1 MCLHLA
7 KWAAEQVDAKIAP
20 VRRRRRLQ
28 ISLFASSAA
37 ASWVDAMS
45 ESASLGAVAQAHPNH
60 FEWFRSG
67 ARTRKGLLI
76 QLAIVCGVRKRVDGR
91 ERASAFSLC
100 VCVCVCWL
108 FLVNFAPGERASNRV
123 SSTALVQQVR
133 GSLFNELGAIWLRA
147 LFSMLSIESLDSALA
162 RARARASEWIEIN

>member
-1 MCLHLA
+1 MQTSLAAKALPWRRTRLCLHLA

-67 ARTRKGLLI
+67 ARTCARTRKGLLI

-91 ERASAFSLC
+91 ERASERVLV
-100 VCVCVCWL
+100 VCVCVSVGYFWSTL
-108 FLVNFAPGERASNRV
+108 RPASERATESRLRLSCNR
-123 SSTALVQQVR
+123 
-133 GSLFNELGAIWLRA
+133 
-147 LFSMLSIESLDSALA
+147 
-162 RARARASEWIEIN
+162 

>member
-1 MCLHLA
+1 MQTSLAAKALPWRRTRLCLHLA

-67 ARTRKGLLI
+67 ARTCARTRKGLLI

-100 VCVCVCWL
+100 VCVCL
-108 FLVNFAPGERASNRV
+108 L
-123 SSTALVQQVR
+123 
-133 GSLFNELGAIWLRA
+133 AIFGQLC
-147 LFSMLSIESLDSALA
+147 A
-162 RARARASEWIEIN
+162 RRASEQPSLVYGSRATGKRFALQRARSHLAASAFFNALH